1 VKLVDEVIEKVKSA
15 KPDDAKAAITQV
27 VSNWLSDKNRNLP
40 EKSARVNTVL
50 VVGVN
55 GTGKT
60 TSVAKLAN
68 RLKSDGNS
76 VLLAAADTFRAAAT
90 DQLQTWANRI
100 GIEVVTGE
108 VNSDPASVAFSAISK
123 ATELKINY
131 LIVDTAGRLHTKQN
145 LMNELGKVIRVVEK
159 PTIPKSNKALVG
171 LYKIQA
177 SQVLFE
183 CLESNITNN
192 YRTKGE
198 FHLTDGLQ
206 CMIEKGIA
214 FKAFKVNNWF
224 DCGKKDVLLET
235 SSMLL
240 KRAGSEINQQ
250 QFENTIIIDPVNIA
264 TNCIIKNAIIGPN
277 VAVGEGTSIQNAI
290 IRDSIIGEFT
300 KLEEVVLH
308 HSVVGSDAF
317 IKGSS
322 QSLNIGD
329 NTEIDLS

>member
-1 VKLVDEVIEKVKSA
+1 MSLFKRLVTSLRSGSVSADEWDQIRSNLISSDLGVKLVDEVIDKAKSA

-108 VNSDPASVAFSAISK
+108 INSDPASVAFSAISK
-123 ATELKINY
+123 ATGLNINY

-145 LMNELGKVIRVVEK
+145 LMDELGKVIRVVEK
-159 PTIPKSNKALVG
+159 HSPIDEVLLVIDATTGQNGINQALTFIEAVNVTG
-171 LYKIQA
+171 LVITKLDGSAKGGIALAIEKMTSVPIKFIGTGEAISDLAPFDPGSYIA
-177 SQVLFE
+177 SLFE
-183 CLESNITNN
+183 
-192 YRTKGE
+192 
-198 FHLTDGLQ
+198 
-206 CMIEKGIA
+206 
-214 FKAFKVNNWF
+214 
-224 DCGKKDVLLET
+224 
-235 SSMLL
+235 
-240 KRAGSEINQQ
+240 
-250 QFENTIIIDPVNIA
+250 
-264 TNCIIKNAIIGPN
+264 
-277 VAVGEGTSIQNAI
+277 
-290 IRDSIIGEFT
+290 
-300 KLEEVVLH
+300 
-308 HSVVGSDAF
+308 
-317 IKGSS
+317 
-322 QSLNIGD
+322 
-329 NTEIDLS
+329 